1 MASNGKGN
9 GKKAGGTP
17 GEGARSEGAP
27 TNGKSKGTEAPEP
40 EPAAAEEEEAERAAE
55 EPAPAPA
62 EEAEAAAEE
71 AEAAPAEEA
80 APKVEIVPEKKAP
93 QGAAWANP
101 IARFEEMWTKLESRL
116 LTFVL
121 VWQILALVSWVLL
134 NGLSES
140 VGLRAGGVFRAIGL
154 ATILGTTVWFRR
166 RQLALEPRRRQ
177 TLYAVGAGL
186 GLVILWSTFVQ
197 ATMPLD
203 PPPQHPESRAGW
215 ALYAIAVAWQAV
227 LHGIGET
234 GPLRAVADLL
244 AAGDHAV
251 VRYFDNIKGWLQ
263 EGSTLTLLGGLRGLG
278 TRLTLWLALLGGS
291 LATASGKHIHVD
303 VVFRFL
309 PRKAR
314 VPVTILNYCAAAA
327 VCFAAV
333 WGFFDHI
340 AIESYGSRADDRAGA
355 KVENALHHI
364 GNHAFFTRKQIG
376 LDLRS
381 LPRVL
386 AGKRY
391 DSWMSAAAWNEW
403 VDDAGFESRWAPE
416 KVKNLRIPLESATH
430 PPFVVSPDGEGT
442 RGALAHTLGLVFPFG
457 LLAIALRFLLRAIL
471 TLSGHYSADPDDAHK
486 EEIGGQ
492 AGSEGGV

>member
-9 GKKAGGTP
+9 GKKAGGAP
-17 GEGARSEGAP
+17 GEAARSEGSA
-27 TNGKSKGTEAPEP
+27 TNGKGKESTLAEA
-40 EPAAAEEEEAERAAE
+40 AAAEEKAERAAGE
-55 EPAPAPA
+55 APPAHA
-62 EEAEAAAEE
+62 EEAEAEQKAES
-71 AEAAPAEEA
+71 APPAKA
-80 APKVEIVPEKKAP
+80 APKPEAIPEKKEP
-93 QGAAWANP
+93 EGAAWANP
-101 IARFEEMWTKLESRL
+101 IAHFEQRWTRLEARL

-121 VWQILALVSWVLL
+121 VWQILALVAWVFL
-134 NGLSES
+134 NGLSET
-140 VGLRAGGVFRAIGL
+140 VGHAAGAVFRAIGL
-154 ATILGTTVWFRR
+154 ASIVGTTVWL
-166 RQLALEPRRRQ
+166 RQKALPEEKRRRQ
-177 TLYAVGAGL
+177 TLWAIGVSLAT
-186 GLVILWSTFVQ
+186 VVLWSAFVQ
-197 ATMPLD
+197 ATMP
-203 PPPQHPESRAGW
+203 PEAVPKLPEKRIELPIYVIQYAWW
-215 ALYAIAVAWQAV
+215 ATVRVIR
-227 LHGIGET
+227 ET
-234 GPLRAVADLL
+234 GPLHALAVPL
-244 AAGDHAV
+244 AAGDRAMWG
-251 VRYFDNIKGWLQ
+251 YFDNIKGWLQ

-309 PRKAR
+309 PRKMR

-340 AIESYGSRADDRAGA
+340 AIESYGSKADDRAGA
-355 KVENALHHI
+355 KVENAIHHI

-386 AGKRY
+386 SGKRY

-403 VDDAGFESRWAPE
+403 VDDAGFESRWEPE
-416 KVKNLRIPLESATH
+416 KVKNLRVPLEANTH
-430 PPFVVSPDGEGT
+430 PPFVVSPDGEST

-457 LLAIALRFLLRAIL
+457 LLAIALRFLLRAVL

-486 EEIGGQ
+486 EEIGSHT
-492 AGSEGGV
+492 AEEGGV